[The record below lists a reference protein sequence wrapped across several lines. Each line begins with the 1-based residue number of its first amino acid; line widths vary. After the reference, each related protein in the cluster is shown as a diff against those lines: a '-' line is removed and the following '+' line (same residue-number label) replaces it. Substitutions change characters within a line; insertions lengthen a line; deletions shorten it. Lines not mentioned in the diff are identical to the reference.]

1 MRTQAIVLA
10 ALLGAVAFAEP
21 SLKQTLGKSKQLA
34 QVQQVVCEPL
44 EAEAPP
50 LDEIDVEEPTL
61 DWCPCDTT
69 LPGLGA
75 GV

>member
-34 QVQQVVCEPL
+34 QVQQVECE
-44 EAEAPP
+44 
-50 LDEIDVEEPTL
+50 LD
-61 DWCPCDTT
+61 
-69 LPGLGA
+69 A
-75 GV
+75 